1 MSEEDEKEKIE
12 NDSEEN
18 DNEIEKLS
26 KKNKLK
32 NNENL
37 DNQEESPFNSEED
50 EIHNEEEKP
59 KKKKGKLIGNKRNR
73 ALKKKKKKPKNKI
86 NMFIDREAEEDE
98 NDEESLYEAGGE
110 LTKEQQKEEMDKAM
124 KQTDSRFKGKTF
136 NNEEEYLEHIEQK
149 DQEQKD
155 EIEEENMYLR
165 PTSEDPKIWIIKCK
179 IGDEKEIQE
188 NLYHKFFYFRDKNK
202 EKKEKEKVRIYSVTT
217 FDNLKGKIFIEAFT
231 ERDVLF
237 AIQDMSNVNQNSI
250 QLVPVNER
258 AQIFEYDQ
266 APKSEIFLNQL
277 VRIKGGN
284 YDGDLAKVVYI
295 EDPVNKIHIALVP
308 RIFDNFKGKKGY
320 NVAPFSKTKSFDKPR
335 KQLYDRK
342 YLTNDGDL
350 DNLKTIT
357 EPYGEVTKFRTFK
370 FMDGLLIKVVRRA
383 TIETEN
389 VSPKEDELQK
399 IGCYINEDGVY
410 MDKNTDKKLTVAN
423 KTKIRFKKGD
433 FVKIVSDVNNEY
445 NGQKGRV
452 LEQESGN
459 NVKVEIE
466 LGGVKY
472 PYSIPKNELVL
483 VKHNF
488 KDGDLVFAKFGSY
501 KGRSGMVIQAMEN
514 GTVTVY
520 DDISKTKFEA
530 KNDELIFSEDMEFDN
545 EENEMFKIGE
555 LVKLK
560 NSNIVCYIIESTK
573 YIIKVVS
580 VTNEVKKLS
589 VRDVTKINLG
599 KRISCIDGKGNPLD
613 LDNTVKVINGQ
624 YKGNKG
630 VIKNIYNKYIFLL
643 NYDFTRTNG
652 IFCEITENLE
662 LLGSELLLE
671 SSDKGRVNHRRIP
684 NHIKDLIG
692 KIVHITEGN
701 WKGYNALLRDGNDK
715 NVKLELIA
723 KQKTI
728 ELPFSYIEKG
738 DVSSAKDNNNESA
751 SYNNQGF
758 MKTPA
763 YYIDKERWE

>member
-1 MSEEDEKEKIE
+1 MSEEDEKDKIE

-18 DNEIEKLS
+18 DNEIEKLT

-37 DNQEESPFNSEED
+37 DNQEEYPYNSEED
-50 EIHNEEEKP
+50 ENYVEEVKP

-73 ALKKKKKKPKNKI
+73 PLKKKKKKQKNKM
-86 NMFIDREAEEDE
+86 NPFIDQEAEEDE

-110 LTKEQQKEEMDKAM
+110 LTKEQQKEEMAKAM

-136 NNEEEYLEHIEQK
+136 ENEQDYLEHIEQK

-155 EIEEENMYLR
+155 EMEEENIYAR
-165 PTSEDPKIWIIKCK
+165 PTSEDPKIWIVKCK

-188 NLYHKFFYFRDKNK
+188 NLYHKFFFFRDNNK

-266 APKSEIFLNQL
+266 APKSEIFVNQL

-284 YDGDLAKVVYI
+284 YEGDLAKVVFI

-308 RIFDNFKGKKGY
+308 RIFDNLKGKKGY
-320 NVAPFSKTKSFDKPR
+320 NVAPFSKNKSFDKPR
-335 KQLYDRK
+335 KQLFDRK
-342 YLTNDGDL
+342 YLINEEDL
-350 DNLKTIT
+350 DNLKPLT
-357 EPYGEVTKFRTFK
+357 EPYGEVTKFHSFK
-370 FMDGLLIKVVRRA
+370 FMDGLLIKVVRRV

-410 MDKNTDKKLTVAN
+410 MDKNTNKRLTVAN
-423 KTKIRFKKGD
+423 KTNIRFKKGD
-433 FVKIVSDVNNEY
+433 FVKIVSDDNNEY
-445 NGQKGRV
+445 NGQTGRV
-452 LEQESGN
+452 LEPEKGN
-459 NVKVEIE
+459 TVKIEIE
-466 LGGVKY
+466 LGDVKNAY
-472 PYSIPKNELVL
+472 FMPKDQLVL

-488 KDGDLVFAKFGSY
+488 KEGDFVFAKFGSN
-501 KGRSGMVIQAMEN
+501 KGKSGMVIQALEN
-514 GTVTVY
+514 GTITVY
-520 DDISKTKFEA
+520 DDVTKTQFKA

-580 VTNEVKKLS
+580 LTNEVKKLS
-589 VRDVTKINLG
+589 VREVTKINLG

-613 LDNTVKVINGQ
+613 LDNIVKVINGQ

-630 VIKNIYNKYIFLL
+630 VIKNIYKKYAFLL
-643 NYDFTRTNG
+643 NYDFTRSNG
-652 IFCEITENLE
+652 IFCEITDNLE

-671 SSDKGRVNHRRIP
+671 TSDKGRINHRRIP
-684 NHIKDLIG
+684 NEIKDLKG
-692 KIVHITEGN
+692 KIVHVIKGN
-701 WKGYNALLRDGNDK
+701 WKGYNGLLIDGNDK

-723 KQKTI
+723 KQKII
-728 ELPFSYIEKG
+728 EIPFNYIEEG
-738 DVSSAKDNNNESA
+738 DVNSGKDNNEGA
-751 SYNNQGF
+751 SFNNQVF

>member
-1 MSEEDEKEKIE
+1 MSEEDEKDKIE

-18 DNEIEKLS
+18 DNEIEKLT

-37 DNQEESPFNSEED
+37 DNQEEYPYNSEED
-50 EIHNEEEKP
+50 ENYVEEEKP

-73 ALKKKKKKPKNKI
+73 PLKKKKKKQKNKM
-86 NMFIDREAEEDE
+86 NPFIDQEAEEDE

-110 LTKEQQKEEMDKAM
+110 LTKEQQKEEMAKAM

-136 NNEEEYLEHIEQK
+136 ENEQDYLEHIEQK

-155 EIEEENMYLR
+155 EMEEENIYAR
-165 PTSEDPKIWIIKCK
+165 PTSEDPKIWIVKCK

-188 NLYHKFFYFRDKNK
+188 NLYHKFFFFRDNNK

-266 APKSEIFLNQL
+266 APKSEIFVNQL

-284 YDGDLAKVVYI
+284 YEGDLAKVVFI

-308 RIFDNFKGKKGY
+308 RIFDNLKGKKGY
-320 NVAPFSKTKSFDKPR
+320 NVAPFSKNKSFDKPR
-335 KQLYDRK
+335 KQLFDRK
-342 YLTNDGDL
+342 YLINEEDL
-350 DNLKTIT
+350 DNLKPLT
-357 EPYGEVTKFRTFK
+357 EPYGEVTKFHSFK
-370 FMDGLLIKVVRRA
+370 FMDGLLIKVVRRV

-410 MDKNTDKKLTVAN
+410 MDKNTNKRLTVAN
-423 KTKIRFKKGD
+423 KTNIRFKKGD
-433 FVKIVSDVNNEY
+433 FVKIVSDDNNEY
-445 NGQKGRV
+445 NGQTGRV
-452 LEQESGN
+452 LEPEKGN
-459 NVKVEIE
+459 TVKIEIE
-466 LGGVKY
+466 LGDVKNAY
-472 PYSIPKNELVL
+472 FMPKDQLVL

-488 KDGDLVFAKFGSY
+488 KEGDFVFAKFGSN
-501 KGRSGMVIQAMEN
+501 KGKSGMVIQALEN
-514 GTVTVY
+514 GTITVY
-520 DDISKTKFEA
+520 DDVTKTQFKA

-580 VTNEVKKLS
+580 LTNEVKKLS
-589 VRDVTKINLG
+589 VREVTKINLG

-630 VIKNIYNKYIFLL
+630 VIKNIYKKYAFLL
-643 NYDFTRTNG
+643 NYDFTRSNG
-652 IFCEITENLE
+652 IFCEITDNLE

-671 SSDKGRVNHRRIP
+671 TSDKGRINHRRIP
-684 NHIKDLIG
+684 NEIKDLKG
-692 KIVHITEGN
+692 KIVHVIKGN
-701 WKGYNALLRDGNDK
+701 WKGYNGLLIDGNDK

-723 KQKTI
+723 KQKII
-728 ELPFSYIEKG
+728 EIPFNYIEEG
-738 DVSSAKDNNNESA
+738 DVNSGKDNNEGA
-751 SYNNQGF
+751 SFNNQVF